1 MSNMFLNEIP
11 TGQKGVV
18 FVLNG
23 GTCRT
28 VQKILSRFLVKK
40 MGDGYSDLLKCANM
54 LFFGWLFCLNDPS
67 VNGLF

>member
-23 GTCRT
+23 DTCRT
-28 VQKILSRFLVKK
+28 VQKS
-40 MGDGYSDLLKCANM
+40 
-54 LFFGWLFCLNDPS
+54 
-67 VNGLF
+67 